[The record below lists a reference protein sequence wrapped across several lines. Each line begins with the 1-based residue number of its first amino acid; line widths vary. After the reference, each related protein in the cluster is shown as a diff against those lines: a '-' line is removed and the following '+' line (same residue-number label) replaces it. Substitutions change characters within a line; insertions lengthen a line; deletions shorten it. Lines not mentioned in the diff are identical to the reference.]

1 MKVRGISINGKVHT
15 YTDLGAIV
23 LSAQYNNP
31 EPKRLFDDIPAM
43 NGKLD
48 YSNYYGGMVF
58 YDNRDVTFQFFVC
71 GKPADVTVIVDRF
84 NFWHGQQIEIVDDK
98 YPEHRLRGWAS
109 VAVELASKFGN
120 YAYITLTLDAE
131 PFREKLRPT
140 EIYLPTLSGMTTVQT
155 YTLAPAQLILKVNS
169 LEGTPEKKAVEVY
182 MDGSTIFQAVENV
195 GTTEITNFL
204 LTPGRQQLRVS
215 ASMWSESLGS
225 WVPSTDVTADVEIRY
240 REAKF

>member
-71 GKPADVTVIVDRF
+71 GKPGEVTAIVDRF

-98 YPEHRLRGWAS
+98 YPEYRLRGWAS

-140 EIYLPTLSGMTTVQT
+140 EIYLPALSGMTTVQT

-204 LTPGRQQLRVS
+204 LTPGRQQLHVG
-215 ASMWSESLGS
+215 ACVWSEALEI
-225 WVPSTDVTADVEIRY
+225 WIPSSDVTADVEIRY

>member
-71 GKPADVTVIVDRF
+71 GKPGEVTSIVDRF

-98 YPEHRLRGWAS
+98 YPEYRLRGWAS

-140 EIYLPTLSGMTTVQT
+140 EIYLPALSGMTTVQT

-204 LTPGRQQLRVS
+204 LTPGRQQLAVC
-215 ASMWSESLGS
+215 ASTWSEALGT
-225 WVPSTDVTADVEIRY
+225 WIPSSNVTADVEIRY

>member
-71 GKPADVTVIVDRF
+71 GKPGEVTAIVDRF

-98 YPEHRLRGWAS
+98 YPEYRLRGWAG

-155 YTLAPAQLILKVNS
+155 YTLAPTTLELTINS
-169 LEGTPEKKAVEVY
+169 LEGTPAKKAVDLY
-182 MDGSTIFQAVENV
+182 MNGSTIFQAVETV
-195 GTTEITNFL
+195 GTTKITNFL
-204 LTPGRQQLRVS
+204 LTPGRQQLVVC
-215 ASMWSESLGS
+215 ASTWNDSLGT
-225 WVPSTDVTADVEIRY
+225 WVPSSDVTADVEIRY

>member
-71 GKPADVTVIVDRF
+71 GKPGEVSAIVDRF

-98 YPEHRLRGWAS
+98 YPEYRLRGWAS

-169 LEGTPEKKAVEVY
+169 LEGTPAKKAIEVY

-195 GTTEITNFL
+195 GTAEITNFL
-204 LTPGRQQLRVS
+204 LTPGRQQLVVC
-215 ASMWSESLGS
+215 ASTWSEALET
-225 WVPSTDVTADVEIRY
+225 WIPSSNVTADVEIRY

>member
-71 GKPADVTVIVDRF
+71 GKPGEVSAIVDRF

-98 YPEHRLRGWAS
+98 YPEYRLRGWAS

-120 YAYITLTLDAE
+120 YAYITLTLDAD

-140 EIYLPTLSGMTTVQT
+140 EIYLPTLSGMTTVAT

-204 LTPGRQQLRVS
+204 LTPGRQQLVVC
-215 ASMWSESLGS
+215 ASTWSEALGI
-225 WVPSTDVTADVEIRY
+225 WIPSSNVTADVEIRY